1 MSKNGAVLEEI
12 SWHFLGLS
20 W

>member
-12 SWHFLGLS
+12 SWYFLGLS